1 MIESG
6 AAVASLQPNL
16 NIITDRVVISA
27 YAFILTSVAVV
38 FFAGFF
44 VVVFFF
50 LTTMDTQDTLCTIAH
65 YSLYTW
71 THFYVYISKNKNTLG
86 PPSSYQ
92 VTLRNSYTEMLYRET
107 MLYVYFSQFKRLH
120 L

>member
-27 YAFILTSVAVV
+27 HAFILTSVAVV
-38 FFAGFF
+38 FF

-50 LTTMDTQDTLCTIAH
+50 
-65 YSLYTW
+65 
-71 THFYVYISKNKNTLG
+71 
-86 PPSSYQ
+86 
-92 VTLRNSYTEMLYRET
+92 
-107 MLYVYFSQFKRLH
+107 
-120 L
+120 

>member
-44 VVVFFF
+44 FVVVFNYNGHTRYTVYHCTLFT
-50 LTTMDTQDTLCTIAH
+50 LHMDTLLC
-65 YSLYTW
+65 LYL
-71 THFYVYISKNKNTLG
+71 KK
-86 PPSSYQ
+86 
-92 VTLRNSYTEMLYRET
+92 
-107 MLYVYFSQFKRLH
+107 
-120 L
+120 